1 MDATAR
7 SFEVTQGGDGTQEI
21 LNERL
26 STLMDHLI
34 HTKGHYLHG
43 WEIDFIK
50 NTGRDRAKRNANGF
64 DFVIA
69 SEPATI
75 ICSIYNRLSLE
86 CRL

>member
-1 MDATAR
+1 MDTTAHK
-7 SFEVTQGGDGTQEI
+7 FEEVSSTDGTQEI

-26 STLMDHLI
+26 SALMDHLI